1 METEV
6 TYKGVKLLV
15 EGNYVPGEDEVTY
28 YSDMSGHPSSPSYFE
43 VEAIFAGDVDI
54 SDLLTFGDIDDI
66 AELALEN
73 IEE

>member
-15 EGNYVPGEDEVTY
+15 EGTYVPGEDEVTY
-28 YSDMSGHPSSPSYFE
+28 YSDMSGHPGSPSYFE
-43 VEAIFAGDVDI
+43 VEAIFAGDLDI
-54 SDLLTFGDIDDI
+54 SELLFDYIDDI